1 MCRHTPRYCHRMWF
15 VTCARNMTLIY
26 PNEPA
31 ASMCILQYN
40 SIKIAWSSVA
50 QRAKLFLQRL
60 EANARKIIV
69 TKAIARNQFAIGTA
83 KVRKELIAEIGF
95 LLISQMIMKNEQTIL
110 INQRCHSLD
119 KALLGGGSVGN
130 RQQTSSDMLDRHKT
144 VNELSEW
151 CWLSKIV
158 CHLLRRI
165 RLLREIIVDGI
176 DLLRGIDL
184 LARHVGNAI
193 IDNNA
198 VHIAIDCAIK
208 ILDIKNDLFHS
219 HQFEK
224 VRC

>member
-1 MCRHTPRYCHRMWF
+1 
-15 VTCARNMTLIY
+15 
-26 PNEPA
+26 
-31 ASMCILQYN
+31 MCILQYN

-69 TKAIARNQFAIGTA
+69 TKAIARKQFAIGTT

-95 LLISQMIMKNEQTIL
+95 LLISQMIMKNEQTTL
-110 INQRCHSLD
+110 INQLCHSLD

-130 RQQTSSDMLDRHKT
+130 RQQTSSDMLDRYKA

-151 CWLSKIV
+151 YWLSKIV
-158 CHLLRRI
+158 CHFLRRI

-176 DLLRGIDL
+176 DLLREIDL

-193 IDNNA
+193 VDNNA

>member
-1 MCRHTPRYCHRMWF
+1 
-15 VTCARNMTLIY
+15 MTLIY

-130 RQQTSSDMLDRHKT
+130 RQQTSSDMLDRHKA
-144 VNELSEW
+144 VNKLSEW

-176 DLLRGIDL
+176 DLLREIDL

-193 IDNNA
+193 IENNA